1 MFDKRM
7 LQKAYDWCSDNAC
20 DWGDEHMRVAAMC
33 VKKQIPRWIKN
44 LKTDAYGI
52 TSGNCPECGC
62 EVFQENDTY
71 CPDCGQALK
80 WTND

>member
-1 MFDKRM
+1 MIKECCKRRMIGVLTM
-7 LQKAYDWCSDNAC
+7 LALRLGRRTYARSC
-20 DWGDEHMRVAAMC
+20 DVR
-33 VKKQIPRWIKN
+33 KKQIPRWIKN

-80 WTND
+80 WIND